1 MAARITQLETLNQML
16 STVGSSPIVS
26 LDNPQNADAL
36 MATSILTT
44 AVQEIQTEKWWFNSE
59 ENYPLTPDV
68 NGEIIIAKNI
78 THVDYTGRF
87 GDYRDVVI
95 RGDKLY
101 DKANHTFQFDKTLY
115 VNIRLS
121 LDFDE
126 IPEVAKQYASAK
138 ACRKFQDHV
147 LDDPTTHRW
156 TQEDEARVR
165 GRVVAENIRQMKPSF
180 GLVERLDPTVEM
192 DFRKF

>member
-1 MAARITQLETLNQML
+1 MAARITQLEALNQML

-36 MATSILTT
+36 MATSILIT
-44 AVQEIQTEKWWFNSE
+44 AVREIQTEKWWFNSE
-59 ENYPLTPDV
+59 ENYPLTP
-68 NGEIIIAKNI
+68 NNTGEITIPIDI
-78 THVDYTGRF
+78 THIDYTGRF
-87 GDYRDVVI
+87 GEYRDVVI
-95 RGDKLY
+95 RGNKLY
-101 DKANHTFQFDKTLY
+101 DKAGHTFQFDKTLY

-121 LDFDE
+121 LEFDQ
-126 IPEVAKQYASAK
+126 IPEVAKQYAIAK

-156 TQEDEARVR
+156 TQEDEARIR
-165 GRVVAENIRQMKPSF
+165 GRVVAENLRQLKPSF
-180 GLVERLDPTVEM
+180 GLIERLDPTVEM